1 MFTTLRDALKVEDLR
16 NKLLFT
22 FFMLFAVRS
31 GASIPLPGVDSSELL
46 SLFDANSDGLL
57 GMYDAFSG
65 GAFKNMTIFA
75 LGIVPYV
82 NSSIIMNLLTI
93 AVPALEEMQK
103 EGQEG
108 RKKIAK
114 ISRYL
119 TVVFAIIQA
128 TAIVI
133 GFRTYFVSY
142 NTNTFVL
149 SAILAVVTMTAG
161 TAFLMWCGER
171 ITERGIGNGIS
182 LIISINILSQ
192 LDDGVSALWTRLQNG
207 EYLVVVGVIIFM
219 IVLIGFIVLIQLG
232 ERRVAVQYA
241 KRVQGRKVYGGQ
253 STHIPM
259 RVNMAGVIP
268 VIFASSLLQFPGTVT
283 SFFTSSATG
292 WWRSVIDFLS
302 ISSLSGGIFYFIL
315 IIGFAYFYTA
325 ITFNPYDVSNNM
337 KKNGGFIPGIRPG
350 KPTVEYLSKV
360 LSRLVFIGGFMLALI
375 AIAPIIASNAMNIG
389 FSFGGTSLIIVA
401 GVATETM
408 KQLQSQLVMRHYK
421 GFLG

>member
-1 MFTTLRDALKVEDLR
+1 
-16 NKLLFT
+16 
-22 FFMLFAVRS
+22 MLFAVRS
-31 GASIPLPGVDSSELL
+31 GASIPIPGVNSSALL
-46 SLFDANSDGLL
+46 AFFEANSDGLL

-75 LGIVPYV
+75 LGIVPYI

-114 ISRYL
+114 ITRYA
-119 TVVFAIIQA
+119 TVLFAVIQA

-133 GFRTYFVSY
+133 GFRSYFTAY
-142 NTNTFVL
+142 NTNSFIL
-149 SAILAVVTMTAG
+149 SAILAVITMTAG

-171 ITERGIGNGIS
+171 ITERGVGNGIS
-182 LIISINILSQ
+182 LIISINILSK
-192 LDDGVSALWTRLQNG
+192 LDDGATVLINRIKDGQ
-207 EYLVVVGVIIFM
+207 YLVVAGVVIFM
-219 IVLIGFIVLIQLG
+219 IVLIGFIVLITLG

-259 RVNMAGVIP
+259 KVNMAGVIP
-268 VIFASSLLQFPGTVT
+268 VIFASSLLQFPGTIT
-283 SFFTSSATG
+283 SFFNSSPTG
-292 WWRSVIDFLS
+292 WWASVISFLK
-302 ISSLSGGIFYFIL
+302 ISNPTGAVLYFIL

-325 ITFNPYDVSNNM
+325 ITFNPYDVANNM

-350 KPTVEYLSKV
+350 KPTVDYLSTI
-360 LSRLVFIGGFMLALI
+360 LSRLVFIGGFMLGLI
-375 AIAPIIASNAMNIG
+375 AIAPIVASNALNMT
-389 FSFGGTSLIIVA
+389 FAFGGTSLIIVA
-401 GVATETM
+401 GVAIETM
-408 KQLQSQLVMRHYK
+408 KQIQSQLVMRHYK